1 MTKARILADYVAGGT
16 TAAEFDVL
24 DGLTA
29 TTSGLNKGAVG
40 TATGGTITTPTI
52 GGIAYKVHKF
62 TTTAN
67 FVVSGGSLE
76 VDALVIA
83 GGGGGGSG
91 GKDIGVNSSIGASG
105 GGAGGVI
112 YTKSFTL
119 ETGTY
124 ACTVG
129 AAGAAA
135 LTGQG
140 DGGNN
145 NGGKGSDS
153 SIGSLLVAK
162 GGGGGGG
169 AYAGS
174 SYASQIDGGCGG
186 GDAINTGRDE
196 AGVASQPTQAGVSGF
211 DGLGNNG
218 GDSDNYSGSG
228 GGGANAVGVVGG
240 HQDSAAPG
248 AGGAGFTEGTTY
260 VTRHNSQ
267 GSVLISM
274 DGSGDSY
281 AGGGAGGDP
290 SQGSAYIALGGLG
303 GGGNG
308 ANESGTD
315 ATAGSTNT
323 GSGGGA
329 GGGDSSAGTRAAGGS
344 GIILIRYR
352 T

>member
-67 FVVSGGSLE
+67 FVVSEGSLE
-76 VDALVIA
+76 IDALVIA

-91 GKDIGVNSSIGASG
+91 GKDIGASSSIAASG

-218 GDSDNYSGSG
+218 ADSDNYSGSG
-228 GGGANAVGVVGG
+228 GGGASAVGVVGG
-240 HQDSAAPG
+240 HQDTDYPG
-248 AGGAGFTEGTTY
+248 AGGSGFTEGTTY

-290 SQGSAYIALGGLG
+290 SQGSAYTASGGLG

-308 ANESGTD
+308 ASESGTD